1 MMEISKPKI
10 SKRSGPSVV
19 WLIPLITA
27 LVGGWLIARTL
38 AEKGPEVTI
47 SFRTAEG
54 IVVGK
59 TMIKYKN
66 VDIGIIE
73 GIQFSEDLSNVILR
87 AEFKK
92 GTENFLRRN
101 TRFWVVKPEL
111 SIRGASGLSTLIS
124 GSYIEIEPGP
134 GSPQRH
140 FIGLEE
146 KPVVTADEAGR
157 KIILIADKLGSVDT
171 GSPVY
176 YHGILAGEI
185 LGHELANDRKSVYI
199 YAFIKD
205 PFDQLVRGNTRFWNV
220 SGMELS
226 MGADGFKV
234 KSESIASMIFGGI
247 AFETPE
253 SLELGSEDIDNLIY
267 TLYENYDSIRELGF
281 TRKVNFVL
289 FFDGSVRGL
298 NVGAPVEFKGIKIG
312 SVLDIRLE
320 YNNDDNDFRIPVLI
334 EIEPERMIE
343 RATHEVDATGESILK
358 MVDKGLRA
366 RLQTGSLITGQLFI
380 ELDMFPDTSVVM
392 RGSEDSRYYEL
403 PTIEAANF
411 AAITKSVQNLAS
423 KLENISFDDIGR
435 ELLSTLKGT
444 SRIVNSPEIES
455 TVADLERSMESLRSI
470 LRKVDRSNIRQAIDA
485 GHIALDKLGTTLELT
500 NRILKPNS
508 PMQYNVIQLAGEL
521 EETARAIRALVE
533 TLERNPQSL
542 IFGKDTGEE

>member
-1 MMEISKPKI
+1 MEVSKPKI

-38 AEKGPEVTI
+38 SEKGPEVTI

-54 IVVGK
+54 IEVGK
-59 TMIKYKN
+59 TTIKYKN
-66 VDIGIIE
+66 VNIGMIE
-73 GIQFSEDLSNVILR
+73 GIQFSDDLKKVILN

-101 TRFWVVKPEL
+101 TRFWVVRPEL

-124 GSYIEIEPGP
+124 GAYIEIEPGQ

-140 FIGLEE
+140 FVGQEE
-146 KPVVTADEAGR
+146 KPVVTADEAG
-157 KIILIADKLGSVDT
+157 KKVTLMADKLGSVDT

-176 YHGILAGEI
+176 YQGLLAGEI
-185 LGHELANDRKSVYI
+185 LGHELANDRRSVYI

-220 SGMELS
+220 SGMEIS
-226 MGADGFKV
+226 MDADGFKV
-234 KSESIASMIFGGI
+234 KTESIASMIFGGV

-253 SLELGSEDIDNLIY
+253 SLERGSEDIDNLIF
-267 TLYENYDSIRELGF
+267 TLYENHDSILEHAF
-281 TRKVNFVL
+281 TKKVNFVL

-298 NVGAPVEFKGIKIG
+298 SIGAPVEFKGIKIG

-320 YNNDDNDFRIPVLI
+320 YDNKNTSFSIPVLI
-334 EIEPERMIE
+334 AVEPERIIE
-343 RATHEVDATGESILK
+343 HDTQQVDRTDETLQD
-358 MVDKGLRA
+358 MVKNGLRA
-366 RLQTGSLITGQLFI
+366 RLQTGSLITGQLFV
-380 ELDMFPDTSVVM
+380 ELDMFPEAPVVM
-392 RGSEDSRYYEL
+392 RGDGTSRYPEL

-411 AAITKSVQNLAS
+411 AAITKSVQDLVA
-423 KLENISFDDIGR
+423 KLDGIKFDKIGD
-435 ELLSTLKGT
+435 ELLGTLQGT
-444 SRIVNSPEIES
+444 NRIVNSPEVEG
-455 TVADLERSMESLRSI
+455 TVADLEQAMESLRSI
-470 LRKVDRSNIRQAIDA
+470 LKKVDSSNIKEAIDA
-485 GHIALDKLGTTLELT
+485 GHVALDKLGTTLTLT

-508 PMQYNVIQLAGEL
+508 PLQYNIIQLAGEL

-542 IFGKDTGEE
+542 IFGKEAGEE

>member
-1 MMEISKPKI
+1 MEVSKAKI
-10 SKRSGPSVV
+10 SKRSGPSIV

-38 AEKGPEVTI
+38 SEKGPEVTI

-66 VDIGIIE
+66 VDIGMVE
-73 GIQFSEDLSNVILR
+73 GIQFSEDLKRVILR

-92 GTENFLRRN
+92 GTDNFLRRN

-124 GSYIEIEPGP
+124 GAYIEIEPGQ

-140 FIGLEE
+140 FVGLEE
-146 KPVVTADEAGR
+146 KPVVTADEAGK
-157 KIILIADKLGSVDT
+157 KITLIADKLGSVDT

-176 YHGILAGEI
+176 YQGMLAGEI
-185 LGHELANDRKSVYI
+185 LGHELANDRRSVYI

-220 SGMELS
+220 SGMEIS
-226 MGADGFKV
+226 MDADGFKI
-234 KSESIASMIFGGI
+234 KTESIASMIFGGV

-253 SLELGSEDIDNLIY
+253 SLERGTEDVDNLIF
-267 TLYENYDSIRELGF
+267 TLYQDHDSIRENAF
-281 TRKVNFVL
+281 TRKVNFIL
-289 FFDGSVRGL
+289 YFDSSVRGL
-298 NVGAPVEFKGIKIG
+298 SIGAPVEFKGIKIG

-320 YNNDDNDFRIPVLI
+320 YDSKSSSFRIPVLI
-334 EIEPERMIE
+334 EVEPERIISHD
-343 RATHEVDATGESILK
+343 TKEVDNTDETLK
-358 MVDKGLRA
+358 NMVNNGLRA
-366 RLQTGSLITGQLFI
+366 RLQTGSLITGQLFV
-380 ELDMFPDTSVVM
+380 ELDMFPGSPVVM
-392 RGSEDSRYYEL
+392 RGDGSSRYPEL

-411 AAITKSVQNLAS
+411 AAITKSVQDLVA
-423 KLENISFDDIGR
+423 KLDAIKFDKIGD
-435 ELLSTLKGT
+435 ELLQTLQGT
-444 SRIVNSPEIES
+444 NRIVNSPQIEG
-455 TVADLERSMESLRSI
+455 TVRDLEKSMASLRSI
-470 LRKVDRSNIRQAIDA
+470 LKKVDSSNIKEAIDA
-485 GHIALDKLGTTLELT
+485 GHVALDKLGTTLTLT
-500 NRILKPNS
+500 NKILKPNS
-508 PMQYNVIQLAGEL
+508 PLQYNVIQLASEL

-542 IFGKDTGEE
+542 IFGKDAGDN